1 METRVT
7 LKVPYDKKSEFTA
20 RFFHTFSES
29 IDFLG
34 YTYGKS
40 PNAITFQ
47 GKLGLEMF
55 NFIKDMS
62 WDISKFN
69 PSIEASSSIYSK
81 IKISYSEK
89 IKIENQDG
97 VQRSD
102 SLNGKTINGIPGPDT
117 VSKIMSYSS
126 NSSISVTKWDKPVYE
141 IILKRDK

>member
-7 LKVPYDKKSEFTA
+7 LKVPYDKKSEFTT

-40 PNAITFQ
+40 PDSIIFQ
-47 GKLGLEMF
+47 GKLGLELF
-55 NFIKDMS
+55 SFIQNMS

-69 PSIEASSSIYSK
+69 SSVESTSSIYSK
-81 IKISYSEK
+81 ITISYSEK

-102 SLNGKTINGIPGPDT
+102 TLGGKIINGIPGPDT

-126 NSSISVTKWDKPVYE
+126 NQSISITKWDKPVYE